1 MFSPA
6 SSTLLHNSKIP
17 PTLQPFKPPH
27 RPWKTPVNP
36 PRPSNFQPPRTKTL
50 PYAEAEIPQII
61 HLLTQSPPSTQRKTL
76 ETYFTPSAS
85 FTHPFCRTGSFEGSR
100 WLIWCIYRWY
110 KILSPRI
117 EISVDSVGAFCLIH
131 SSLVPPHPGPAHPSL
146 PHPLPL
152 KKKGRKRRGER

>member
-17 PTLQPFKPPH
+17 STLQPFKPPH
-27 RPWKTPVNP
+27 RPWKTQVNP
-36 PRPSNFQPPRTKTL
+36 PRTSNFQPPRTKTPL
-50 PYAEAEIPQII
+50 YPEAEIPQII

-117 EISVDSVGAFCLIH
+117 EISVDSVGAFFPN
-131 SSLVPPHPGPAHPSL
+131 SSLPPPPPPPPAAAP
-146 PHPLPL
+146 PL
-152 KKKGRKRRGER
+152 